1 MPEEALLKR
10 TNLDLLSTS
19 WAWLEVWWSTERQF
33 PFPPIFPP
41 KSKPRIG
48 ATRELLLFTFA
59 SCGANQS
66 EAWILGSFWGQW
78 NCCHLLHT
86 KPPITS
92 NFFSLVLFSKASS
105 LKPELGIMFSLPLWG
120 ASRQVPLP
128 AFDVYFLH
136 SSIGTAISIFP
147 EKRRAESEWAQIS
160 CKSDIIQSRWRPL
173 HILLVMIGLS
183 SNIRTYLRSMSCPP
197 RSTSQN
203 LTLREP

>member
-1 MPEEALLKR
+1 MKYRE
-10 TNLDLLSTS
+10 TI
-19 WAWLEVWWSTERQF
+19 

-105 LKPELGIMFSLPLWG
+105 RQPHQPTCQCTDRADGHGRGRRAFTSLCRHHRPRPTYVP
-120 ASRQVPLP
+120 RQVQELT
-128 AFDVYFLH
+128 VYPGILTG
-136 SSIGTAISIFP
+136 GT
-147 EKRRAESEWAQIS
+147 
-160 CKSDIIQSRWRPL
+160 L
-173 HILLVMIGLS
+173 
-183 SNIRTYLRSMSCPP
+183 
-197 RSTSQN
+197 
-203 LTLREP
+203 